1 MKDQI
6 KTCPK
11 CGSFVKGSVVLGGTE
26 GFVQGFFEGATRAT
40 IDSFTGGI
48 GGTIL
53 KASGHI
59 RKIGDA
65 AREMV
70 TESTTIEFACPCGY
84 KWQER
89 IGNNEEN
96 IPEALL
102 QIEKDKAIAKCKSIV
117 SEKLR
122 GMIIFGI
129 LTGLCIWYLIV
140 NPVFIYYP
148 PQTNIFTGEEYIPKD
163 LQFGWI
169 GMCILALIFFI
180 PFCRYFNKW
189 TNLSSERDQLKK
201 MTPLAFKSSPLRNK
215 YK

>member
-1 MKDQI
+1 MKEQI

-40 IDSFTGGI
+40 IDSLTGGV

-59 RKIGDA
+59 RKIGNA
-65 AREMV
+65 ARELV
-70 TESTTIEFACPCGY
+70 TDSTTIEFACPCGY
-84 KWQER
+84 IWQER
-89 IGNNEEN
+89 IGNSEEN

-117 SEKLR
+117 SDKLW

-129 LTGLCIWYLIV
+129 LTGLCIWYLIA
-140 NPVFIYYP
+140 NPAYIEVPF
-148 PQTNIFTGEEYIPKD
+148 TNIFTGKEEIAKNIE
-163 LQFGWI
+163 FGWV
-169 GMCILALIFFI
+169 GMCILTIILVI
-180 PFCRYFNKW
+180 PFFQYFGKW
-189 TNLSSERDQLKK
+189 ADVDSELKELKGMTIKEFKTSSLRKK
-201 MTPLAFKSSPLRNK
+201 YTK
-215 YK
+215 